1 MPARPW
7 GSVHRFV
14 STGVAVGV
22 FVFAAPFF
30 DAQTTTLS
38 GQGLLAV
45 GRAHAEETVESPGVP
60 SRSGGEAP
68 KLRAKASPAKDSKA
82 KDAKVKEVAV
92 APDAAATLSTELR
105 KAGSDDQA
113 IAVVKKLGELGS
125 PRAVEILL
133 GELAIGMSP
142 RVTKA
147 TLDVLAVRKAD
158 AAATAGMPNAF
169 PVLSLYAHHRNPEL
183 RKQALAALAAL
194 PVAEKAAEK
203 PADKAAEKIA
213 QPAPATN
220 NAAPTP
226 VVQLLIAG
234 LSDPNSDVRAVAAEA
249 LGKRHET
256 RAEPHLIKMLLR
268 KDGAAPAALGQIGG
282 PDTARALAEMIGNV
296 PDSMILETLGHLLE
310 RPDFGPEPVRV
321 QVVKTVGKMPG
332 SQTLDILG
340 DYVKDTAKD
349 KQRPSRLEAQKIIEQ
364 RTAK

>member
-14 STGVAVGV
+14 STGVAVGA
-22 FVFAAPFF
+22 FVFAPPLF
-30 DAQTTTLS
+30 DTQTTALPR
-38 GQGLLAV
+38 QGLLAV
-45 GRAHAEETVESPGVP
+45 GRVHAEETVESPGVP
-60 SRSGGEAP
+60 SRAGGEAP
-68 KLRAKASPAKDSKA
+68 KLRASRPVAKDSKA
-82 KDAKVKEVAV
+82 KDPKAKEVVA
-92 APDAAATLSTELR
+92 APDAAATLGSELR
-105 KAGSDDQA
+105 KASSDDQA
-113 IAVVKKLGELGS
+113 IAVLKKLGELGS

-142 RVTKA
+142 RATKA
-147 TLDVLAVRKAD
+147 ALDVLAARKGD
-158 AAATAGMPNAF
+158 AAAAAGMPNAF

-194 PVAEKAAEK
+194 PA
-203 PADKAAEKIA
+203 
-213 QPAPATN
+213 APATDKSAPPATPG
-220 NAAPTP
+220 AAAKDATANSAPGP
-226 VVQLLIAG
+226 VVQLLIAA

-256 RAEPHLIKMLLR
+256 RAEPQLIKLLLR

-332 SQTLDILG
+332 AQTLDILG

-349 KQRPSRLEAQKIIEQ
+349 KQRPSRIEAQKIIEQ